1 MYRRWWW
8 NPSEEMRRIE
18 QWMNSMNSMFGDFE
32 PVTGRLLPAGTGEDV
47 TKTATPSIDLQEKE
61 NKILV
66 TADIPGIEK
75 GDISVNIHGD
85 VLEITAEKK
94 QEKEEKG
101 EGYLRRERGYTKFYR
116 RIPLPGNVNPDKVD
130 AALKD
135 GVLTVEMEKM
145 TLPDVKKIE
154 IK

>member
-1 MYRRWWW
+1 MYRRWW
-8 NPSEEMRRIE
+8 NPSEEMRKME
-18 QWMNSMNSMFGDFE
+18 QWMNSMFGEFE
-32 PVTGRLLPAGTGEDV
+32 PVTGRLLPVGTGEDV
-47 TKTATPSIDLQEKE
+47 MKTATPSIDLQEIE

-66 TADIPGIEK
+66 TADVPGIEK
-75 GDISVNIHGD
+75 EDITVNIHAD
-85 VLEITAEKK
+85 TLEITAQKK
-94 QEKEEKG
+94 KEKG

-116 RIPLPGNVNPDKVD
+116 RIALPDNVNPDKVD

-145 TLPDVKKIE
+145 ALPDVKKID

>member
-1 MYRRWWW
+1 MYRRWLW
-8 NPSEEMRRIE
+8 NPSEEMRRME
-18 QWMNSMNSMFGDFE
+18 QWMNSMFGEFE

-47 TKTATPSIDLQEKE
+47 MKTVTPSIDLQEIE

-75 GDISVNIHGD
+75 GDLKVNIHGD
-85 VLEITAEKK
+85 MLEITAEKK
-94 QEKEEKG
+94 KEKEEKS

-130 AALKD
+130 ATLKH
-135 GVLTVEMEKM
+135 GVLTVEMEKT
-145 TLPDVKKIE
+145 TLPDVKKVE
-154 IK
+154 IKGE

>member
-1 MYRRWWW
+1 
-8 NPSEEMRRIE
+8 
-18 QWMNSMNSMFGDFE
+18 MFGEFE
-32 PVTGRLLPAGTGEDV
+32 PVTGRLLPVGTGEDV
-47 TKTATPSIDLQEKE
+47 MKTATPSIDLQEIE

-66 TADIPGIEK
+66 TADVPGIEK
-75 GDISVNIHGD
+75 EDITVNIHAD
-85 VLEITAEKK
+85 TLEITAQKK
-94 QEKEEKG
+94 KEKG

-116 RIPLPGNVNPDKVD
+116 RIALPDNVNPDKVD

-145 TLPDVKKIE
+145 ALPDVKKID

>member
-1 MYRRWWW
+1 
-8 NPSEEMRRIE
+8 MRKMD
-18 QWMNSMNSMFGDFE
+18 QWMNNMFGEFE

-47 TKTATPSIDLQEKE
+47 MKTVTPYIDLQEME

-66 TADIPGIEK
+66 TADVPGIEK
-75 GDISVNIHGD
+75 EDITVNIHAD
-85 VLEITAEKK
+85 MLEITAQKK
-94 QEKEEKG
+94 KEKEEKG

-116 RIPLPGNVNPDKVD
+116 RIALPCNVNPDKVD

-145 TLPDVKKIE
+145 ALPGVKKID